1 MSFFIKKKG
10 EQGSRGAGEAVMCM
24 CIRVDVNDLI
34 KWIGVDLIKIYK
46 DELID

>member
-1 MSFFIKKKG
+1 
-10 EQGSRGAGEAVMCM
+10 MCM
-24 CIRVDVNDLI
+24 CVRVDVNDLI